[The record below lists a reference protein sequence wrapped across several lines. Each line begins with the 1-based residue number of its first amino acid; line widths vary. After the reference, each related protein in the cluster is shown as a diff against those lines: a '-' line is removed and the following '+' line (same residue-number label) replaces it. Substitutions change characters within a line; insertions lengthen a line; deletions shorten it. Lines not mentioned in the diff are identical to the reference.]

1 MYVCINYL
9 KQSDMNEPKKTI
21 RRQFL
26 LELPEA
32 GKIDLSS
39 FWYEADTEG
48 YHLYISDGTSGAR
61 FAECFSDS
69 KSVNPEIGR
78 ISRMIGT
85 LNDLKEKLQAIKT
98 WHTDRE
104 NRHALGVDILP
115 NRKTSMIDEDE
126 PSAPGTEY
134 DF

>member
-1 MYVCINYL
+1 
-9 KQSDMNEPKKTI
+9 MNEPKKTI
-21 RRQFL
+21 KRQFL

-32 GKIDLSS
+32 GKIDPSTI
-39 FWYEADTEG
+39 WYEADTEG

-98 WHTDRE
+98 YRVDQE
-104 NRHALGVDILP
+104 NLCALAGGVDIIP

-126 PSAPGTEY
+126 PSAPGADY

>member
-1 MYVCINYL
+1 
-9 KQSDMNEPKKTI
+9 MNEPKKTI
-21 RRQFL
+21 KRQFL

-32 GKIDLSS
+32 GKIDPSTI
-39 FWYEADTEG
+39 WYEADTEG

-98 WHTDRE
+98 YRVDE
-104 NRHALGVDILP
+104 DEPSSPGAGGVDILP

-126 PSAPGTEY
+126 PSAPGADY
-134 DF
+134 NF